1 MTSATGPTRIGAE
14 CPTPRAKT
22 GRAEPNGKAAG
33 RRFEVGMMELP
44 KGTISV
50 RNLAYLA
57 SMENDQSSEK
67 AEYVRCATWVIHVA
81 CLLFS
86 VFSKVLG
93 RASIGTSM

>member
-14 CPTPRAKT
+14 CNIRRGVVELAKQVATAVTPRAKT

-50 RNLAYLA
+50 RSLAYLA
-57 SMENDQSSEK
+57 
-67 AEYVRCATWVIHVA
+67 
-81 CLLFS
+81 L
-86 VFSKVLG
+86 
-93 RASIGTSM
+93 